1 MSKPYENIEI
11 KNENKMNMD
20 YFCKG
25 LARAKEMMAKR
36 LFDVDLEIK
45 CTYRKKTEEEIKVE
59 KEMKKLKKEVI

>member
-1 MSKPYENIEI
+1 MSKSYEKVEF
-11 KNENKMNMD
+11 KGKMNMD

-45 CTYRKKTEEEIKVE
+45 YTYRKKTEEEIKIE
-59 KEMKKLKKEVI
+59 EEMKKLEKEVI